1 MKTVYIVAGFFFLAI
16 GMVGIAVPVLPTAPF
31 LILTSVCFARGS
43 DRFHT
48 WFRSTSMYR
57 NHLADFEKSRSM
69 TLQTKVKV
77 LAVASVMLLI
87 AFWRVDIIYARVT
100 IALVLLFKYY
110 YFIFKIK
117 TIEPRQQ

>member
-1 MKTVYIVAGFFFLAI
+1 MKTVYVIAGFFFLAI
-16 GMVGIAVPVLPTAPF
+16 GVAGVLIPVLPTAPF

-43 DRFHT
+43 DRFHA
-48 WFRSTSMYR
+48 WFRSTSIYK

-87 AFWRVDIIYARVT
+87 AFWRVDVIYARVT
-100 IALVLLFKYY
+100 IALVILFKYY

-117 TIEPRQQ
+117 TIKQ